1 MSKNT
6 YRINES
12 QLRGLIAESIKK
24 VLNEGWTAEETAREY
39 EIEYDNA
46 KKKVFDSCEV
56 IGAEEFFQIVGGIT
70 SEGKLLQGIAEYC
83 WDVMRDCVVSNK
95 EDGTVCYWHAS
106 NEDSNGILWGACGNT
121 EVFNYH
127 VQKGDYFTEP
137 RIDYDLGD
145 TDLTEAWVSYEG
157 KVANIADLLI
167 DYIQ

>member
-1 MSKNT
+1 MEKNVI
-6 YRINES
+6 RINEAK
-12 QLRGLIAESIKK
+12 LRSIIAESIKK

-56 IGAEEFFQIVGGIT
+56 IGAEEFFQMVSGVT
-70 SEGKLLQGIAEYC
+70 SKDELLQGIAEYC
-83 WDVMRDCVVSNK
+83 WEAMELCVVSNK
-95 EDGTVCYWHAS
+95 EDGTVCHWHT
-106 NEDSNGILWGACGNT
+106 NNYDDNGIIWGACGNT

-137 RIDYDLGD
+137 RVDYDLGD
-145 TDLTEAWVSYEG
+145 TDLKEAWVSYEG
-157 KVANIADLLI
+157 KVADISNLLI